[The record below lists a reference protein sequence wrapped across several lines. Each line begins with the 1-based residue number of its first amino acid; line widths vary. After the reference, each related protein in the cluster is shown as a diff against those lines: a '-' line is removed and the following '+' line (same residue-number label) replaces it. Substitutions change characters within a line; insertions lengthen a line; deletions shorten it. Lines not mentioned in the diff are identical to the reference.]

1 MTTTAKLGTRM
12 LPDRGEP
19 SLGPPAGAEPAHD
32 PHSDASLWRRAASG
46 NKAAFG
52 ELFERHAQAVWNHA
66 YRLTGSWSTA
76 EDLTSITF
84 MTAWRKLG
92 EITLVRDSAL
102 PWLYA
107 VAGNLARSEYRS
119 SGRFARMLRRVPTQE
134 AVEDHAE
141 QVADKVDSQSRM
153 RRVLAAVAKLPKSE
167 RQVVEL
173 CLIGELSTAEAAEL
187 LGLEEVSIRSR
198 ISRARARLRKT
209 LGGDVLEDAP

>member
-1 MTTTAKLGTRM
+1 M
-12 LPDRGEP
+12 LPDRGDP
-19 SLGPPAGAEPAHD
+19 AAGPPAGAEPVD
-32 PHSDASLWRRAASG
+32 DRHSDAALWRRAASG

-66 YRLTGSWSTA
+66 YRLTGSWSLA

-84 MTAWRKLG
+84 MTAWRKLN
-92 EITLVRDSAL
+92 EVTLVRDSAL

-134 AVEDHAE
+134 AIEDHAE
-141 QVADKVDSQSRM
+141 QVADKVDGESRM
-153 RRVLAAVAKLPKSE
+153 RTVLDAVAKLPKSE

-173 CLIGELSTAEAAEL
+173 CLIGELSVTEAAEL
-187 LGLEEVSIRSR
+187 LGLEDVSIRSR

-209 LGGDVLEDAP
+209 LGRDLVEEQS

>member
-1 MTTTAKLGTRM
+1 M
-12 LPDRGEP
+12 LPDRGDP
-19 SLGPPAGAEPAHD
+19 AMGPPGAEPAND
-32 PHSDASLWRRAASG
+32 RHSDAALWRRAASG

-66 YRLTGSWSTA
+66 YRLTGSWSLA

-84 MTAWRKLG
+84 LTAWRKLN
-92 EITLVRDSAL
+92 EVTLVRDSAL

-134 AVEDHAE
+134 AIEDHAE
-141 QVADKVDSQSRM
+141 HVADKVDGESRM
-153 RRVLAAVAKLPKSE
+153 RTVLAAVAKLPKSE

-173 CLIGELSTAEAAEL
+173 CLLGELSVAEAAEL
-187 LGLEEVSIRSR
+187 LGIEEVSIRSR
-198 ISRARARLRKT
+198 ISRARARLRRV
-209 LGGDVLEDAP
+209 LGRDLVEEES

>member
-1 MTTTAKLGTRM
+1 MT
-12 LPDRGEP
+12 PEP
-19 SLGPPAGAEPAHD
+19 EVEHHSIDSRSTDNHSD
-32 PHSDASLWRRAASG
+32 PHTDAALWLRAAAG

-66 YRLTGSWSTA
+66 YRLTGSWSVA

-84 MTAWRKLG
+84 LTAWRKLN

-134 AVEDHAE
+134 AIEDHAE
-141 QVADKVDSQSRM
+141 SVADKVDGEARM
-153 RRVLAAVAKLPKSE
+153 RVVLDAVARLPKSE
-167 RQVVEL
+167 RQAVEL
-173 CLIGELSTAEAAEL
+173 CLIGELPVVEAAEL
-187 LGLEEVSIRSR
+187 LGIAEVSIRSR
-198 ISRARARLRKT
+198 ISRARSRLRRS
-209 LGGDVLEDAP
+209 LGDDALGEAP

>member
-1 MTTTAKLGTRM
+1 M
-12 LPDRGEP
+12 LPDRGD
-19 SLGPPAGAEPAHD
+19 SALGPPTGAELEPD
-32 PHSDASLWRRAASG
+32 QPHSDASLWQRAAAG

-66 YRLTGSWSTA
+66 YRLTGSWSVA

-92 EITLVRDSAL
+92 ETTLVRDSAL

-119 SGRFARMLRRVPTQE
+119 SGRFARMLRRVPTQDLI
-134 AVEDHAE
+134 EDHAE
-141 QVADKVDSQSRM
+141 SVAAKIDGETRM
-153 RRVLAAVAKLPKSE
+153 RVVLAAVAKLPKSE

-187 LGLEEVSIRSR
+187 LGIEEVSIRSR
-198 ISRARARLRKT
+198 ISRARARLRRI
-209 LGGDVLEDAP
+209 LGTDLIEEAP

>member
-1 MTTTAKLGTRM
+1 M
-12 LPDRGEP
+12 LPDRGDP
-19 SLGPPAGAEPAHD
+19 AMGPPAGAEPVSD
-32 PHSDASLWRRAASG
+32 NHSDRYSDAALWGRAASG

-66 YRLTGSWSTA
+66 YRLTGSWSLA
-76 EDLTSITF
+76 EDLTSVTF
-84 MTAWRKLG
+84 MTAWRKLN
-92 EITLVRDSAL
+92 EVTLVRDSAL

-141 QVADKVDSQSRM
+141 QVADKVDGENKM
-153 RRVLAAVAKLPKSE
+153 RTVLAAVAKLPKSE

-173 CLIGELSTAEAAEL
+173 CLLGELPVAQAAEL
-187 LGLEEVSIRSR
+187 LGIEEVSIRSR
-198 ISRARARLRKT
+198 ISRARARLRRV
-209 LGGDVLEDAP
+209 LGRDLVEEES

>member
-1 MTTTAKLGTRM
+1 M

-32 PHSDASLWRRAASG
+32 PHSDAALWRRAASG

-209 LGGDVLEDAP
+209 LGGDVLEDAE